1 MDTDAVG
8 VVVFVCL
15 YPRHGVADAVAAAA
29 VDVAPS
35 TWLLLLLSLCLL
47 WLLLLLLSLPR
58 HGYTLVMALRV
69 CWCWRSNAF
78 LLFSVAFLSIYICNT
93 IAFCL

>member
-1 MDTDAVG
+1 MATDVVG
-8 VVVFVCL
+8 VLAFVCL
-15 YPRHGVADAVAAAA
+15 YPRHGVADAVAAA

-35 TWLLLLLSLCLL
+35 AWLLLLLSLCLL
-47 WLLLLLLSLPR
+47 LLLLLLLSLPW

-78 LLFSVAFLSIYICNT
+78 FSGASLSIVLPNGID
-93 IAFCL
+93 AEL